1 MNIRNL
7 NVAFLCISILFFASY
22 LFAANIDKSLDNWA
36 DETSAVKVNVTA
48 STDNLQIINK
58 LIVDYDE
65 KYVLIDNRNIMT
77 NDAESL
83 SNLSQLIVSNL
94 NINQSNETD
103 ITNGQYYFWGE
114 SNDQFLQMINPLL
127 EVETHFDP
135 VLKKIIVNTIFLAII
150 SFLII
155 SLFLTNVSKLNTN
168 LKKCSLLAFEGF
180 EPVNIIIYYIR
191 SNFKFDSSC
200 ILFIAIVLTFFFNIP
215 IIYGILCLILIFIL
229 LVLNYVIDSFRLFR
243 YLRNVNIRIS
253 HKSNYI
259 PFNICKS
266 IFLSIVISL
275 ILVTANMLRTN
286 IEEYN
291 HINSALNIRNDYG
304 MFRGTNSGNDSEDF
318 FFSDSFHSL
327 ENEASLEI
335 VPNIDYL
342 FASSQF
348 NQDNNPSI
356 IVNNAYFKY
365 NNIVDSFGNN
375 INIDE
380 LDDGTCYY
388 FVPHK
393 QIDAFPVQANCK
405 SEKIIEIADGQSFPT
420 YNPHF
425 PNSDYGLITDTVLM
439 LFPDDI
445 IAKQYASY
453 TNIYYPLNN
462 KGGFED
468 EEYVTST
475 LKSYGILDNT
485 SQFQTGN
492 QFVAYLFIGI
502 KAIILGLVSA
512 IIVLSLLLIYML
524 FITINQLFKDK
535 YMYAT
540 LLRLEG
546 FSIIKSYRK
555 ILQVIYIGTII
566 ELIIVNLISP
576 YKIYSLSFWICI
588 LVVYGIE
595 TIIILIYIRYLE
607 TKNQAAIL
615 KGEYD

>member
-1 MNIRNL
+1 MYIRNL
-7 NVAFLCISILFFASY
+7 NVAFLCISILFYANY

-48 STDNLQIINK
+48 STDNLQIISK
-58 LIVDYDE
+58 LSIDYDE
-65 KYVLIDNRNIMT
+65 NYALINNRNIIS
-77 NDAESL
+77 NDTDSI
-83 SNLSQLIVSNL
+83 SNLPQLIVSNL
-94 NINQSNETD
+94 NISQSNETD
-103 ITNGQYYFWGE
+103 ITSGQYYFWGE

-135 VLKKIIVNTIFLAII
+135 VLKKIIVNTIFLALI
-150 SFLII
+150 SFLVI
-155 SLFLTNVSKLNTN
+155 SLFLTNISKLNTN

-180 EPVNIIIYYIR
+180 DRWNIIIHYIKL
-191 SNFKFDSSC
+191 NFIFDLSC
-200 ILFIAIVLTFFFNIP
+200 ILIIAIILTVVLKIP
-215 IIYGILCLILIFIL
+215 IIYTLLSVILILVL
-229 LVLNYVIDSFRLFR
+229 LLLNYLIDCFRLFR
-243 YLRNVNIRIS
+243 YLSNVNIKIYK
-253 HKSNYI
+253 KSSYVL
-259 PFNICKS
+259 FNICKS
-266 IFLSIVISL
+266 IFLSIVITL
-275 ILVTANMLRTN
+275 ILVTANMLRVN
-286 IEEYN
+286 IDEYN

-318 FFSDSFHSL
+318 FFSDSFHNL

-335 VPNIDYL
+335 IPNIDYL

-348 NQDNNPSI
+348 DQDNNPSI
-356 IVNNAYFKY
+356 IVNNDYFDY
-365 NNIVDSFGNN
+365 NNIVDNLGNDIN
-375 INIDE
+375 INE

-393 QIDAFPVQANCK
+393 QIDAFPTQANCK

-468 EEYVTST
+468 EQYVTST

-492 QFVAYLFIGI
+492 QFVDYLFIGI
-502 KAIILGLVSA
+502 KVIILGLSLV

-546 FSIIKSYRK
+546 FNIVKSYHK
-555 ILQVIYIGTII
+555 ILKVVYIGTII
-566 ELIIVNLISP
+566 ELIIVNFISP
-576 YKIYSLSFWICI
+576 YKICNISFWICI
-588 LVVYGIE
+588 LIVYGIE
-595 TIIILIYIRYLE
+595 TVIVLMYIRHLE
-607 TKNQAAIL
+607 TKSQVAIL